1 MSTWVVGD
9 RLMVEAFELA
19 GVPGRISTEGEGV
32 GELLEELARS
42 QGAKLLLIHPAIT
55 SALPQGFVDQLAQ
68 KYGCLVVDVPGVGE
82 SPPEGAALARRLR
95 RAVGLER

>member
-19 GVPGRISTEGEGV
+19 GVPGRIVTEGEG
-32 GELLEELARS
+32 GRALLDELARS
-42 QGAKLLLIHPAIT
+42 HGAKLLLVQPAI
-55 SALPQGFVDQLAQ
+55 SSVLPQGFVEQLAQ

-82 SPPEGAALARRLR
+82 CAPEGAALARRLR
-95 RAVGLER
+95 RAVGIER